1 MTFLFY
7 VLSILCFLIPKT
19 IRKIPLKNLGLLNNT
34 TFINTLRQHFA
45 LENPSIITQI
55 ASTPTNNLGGQKQLI
70 KSPPANAIAI
80 KPLLEA
86 PWCFRILFPPYNTII

>member
-7 VLSILCFLIPKT
+7 VLSILCFFIPKT
-19 IRKIPLKNLGLLNNT
+19 TRKIPLKNLGLLNNT
-34 TFINTLRQHFA
+34 TFINTLHQHFA

-55 ASTPTNNLGGQKQLI
+55 ASTPIKSLGGQKQLI

-80 KPLLEA
+80 KPLLK
-86 PWCFRILFPPYNTII
+86 PWCLRIMFPPYNTII